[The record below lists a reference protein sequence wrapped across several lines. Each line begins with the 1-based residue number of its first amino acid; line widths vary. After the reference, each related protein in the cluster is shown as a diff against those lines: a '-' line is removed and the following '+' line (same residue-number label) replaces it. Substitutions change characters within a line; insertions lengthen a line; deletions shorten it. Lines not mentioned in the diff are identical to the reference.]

1 MLNPLIQKILDAEQQ
16 RQSNTLDLIASEN
29 YTSKAV
35 REAVGSIFM
44 HKYSEGYPGAR
55 YYEGNENIDDLENLC
70 IRMVKK
76 VFELPNEWGVNVQ
89 ALAGSNANLSVYN
102 ALLNPGDTIL
112 SMYLPDGGHLSHGWS
127 YTTTKERT
135 AEEIEALQSED
146 AYLGG
151 KTKISI
157 VSKIYKVVQYKVNK
171 ETNLFDYDSIEKLA
185 LEYKPKLIVTG
196 GTAYVR
202 DIDYKRVSEIARKVN
217 AYYLADVAHEAGL
230 IAGKVLSSPMG
241 IADVVTFTT
250 HKTLRGPKGAVICA
264 KGDVIELIN
273 KAVMPGF
280 QGGPHNGTI
289 AGITQC
295 LFEADTEEFKIY
307 SEQIIKNAKAMANRF
322 SQLDYRLITNG
333 TDKHSLLID
342 LTNKGISGK
351 YASYALNKV
360 GIVSNMNTIP
370 FETKSPL
377 NPSGIRLGT
386 PSITTRGLKEE
397 DCIKIAD
404 LINRVIEVSASLNT
418 ASFDEFKGRLN
429 ESKLLDQIK
438 SEVLSICKT
447 FPFKD

>member
-1 MLNPLIQKILDAEQQ
+1 MLNPLIQEILDAEQQ

-44 HKYSEGYPGAR
+44 HKYSEGYPGTR
-55 YYEGNENIDDLENLC
+55 YYEGNDNIDDLENLC
-70 IRMVKK
+70 IKMVKK

-127 YTTTKERT
+127 YTSTKERT
-135 AEEIEALQSED
+135 EEEFKVLQSEN

-157 VSKIYKVVQYKVNK
+157 VSKIFKVIQYKVSK
-171 ETNLFDYDSIEKLA
+171 ETNLFDYDSIERLA
-185 LEYKPKLIVTG
+185 MEHKPKLIVTG

-202 DIDYKRVSEIARKVN
+202 DIDYKRISEITKKIN

-230 IAGKVLSSPMG
+230 IAGKVLSSPIG

-264 KGDVIELIN
+264 KGELIDIIN

-295 LFEADTEEFKIY
+295 LFEADTEEFKTY
-307 SEQIIKNAKAMANRF
+307 SEQIIKNAKAMATRF
-322 SQLDYRLITNG
+322 NQLGYRLITNG

-351 YASYALNKV
+351 YASYALNQA

-397 DCIKIAD
+397 ECIKVAN
-404 LINRVIEVSASLNT
+404 LINSVIEVGASLNVE
-418 ASFDEFKGRLN
+418 SFHEFKGKLN
-429 ESKLLDQIK
+429 ESKLLDPIRL
-438 SEVLSICKT
+438 EVLSICKT

>member
-127 YTTTKERT
+127 YTTIKERT

-157 VSKIYKVVQYKVNK
+157 VSKIYKVIQYKVNK

-202 DIDYKRVSEIARKVN
+202 DIDYKRVSEIATKVN

-230 IAGKVLSSPMG
+230 IAGKVLSSPIG

-264 KGDVIELIN
+264 KGELIDIIN

-322 SQLDYRLITNG
+322 SQLGYRLITNG

-342 LTNKGISGK
+342 LTNKGVSGK

-397 DCIKIAD
+397 DCIKIVD
-404 LINRVIEVSASLNT
+404 LINRVIEVSASLNA

-429 ESKLLDQIK
+429 EPNLLDQIRL
-438 SEVLSICKT
+438 EVLGICKT